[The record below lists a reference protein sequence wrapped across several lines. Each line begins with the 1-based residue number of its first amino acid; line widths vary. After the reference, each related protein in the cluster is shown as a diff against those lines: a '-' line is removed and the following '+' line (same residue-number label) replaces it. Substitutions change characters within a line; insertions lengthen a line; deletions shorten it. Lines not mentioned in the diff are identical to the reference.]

1 MPRISRLQRE
11 RAMTTLKQK
20 LAGLPAARR
29 KKIAARAAE
38 LALEET
44 TLREARTT
52 LRKTQQDV
60 AKKLKVGQDSV
71 SRLERR
77 GDMLVSTLREYVAA
91 LGGRV
96 RVVVEFEGHAP
107 VELDRIG
114 KPASK
119 AARAK
124 SSKGKAA

>member
-1 MPRISRLQRE
+1 
-11 RAMTTLKQK
+11 MTTLKQK